1 MFWRQETSLGFNY
14 PSRRPRASRPPIS
27 SQLLFACPF
36 ACCRLHG
43 IFLGDGPM
51 ARLSVDIFPRPHRRQ
66 CWFCWHGELALPV
79 CQPKTHDEGI
89 AETKGKERSSNVA
102 PRRPP
107 FWPPSPRLSRP
118 STKRSTKVAAVAGDG
133 CGVVSGPGPRPDWG
147 FDRRRRGTAAQAS
160 TCQEPTRSEACK
172 LRRAAKSI
180 WQMANIYIR
189 RIGKTPSSPCPFVF
203 TRHAAK
209 V

>member
-1 MFWRQETSLGFNY
+1 MLPFARHLPWRRSHGPFV
-14 PSRRPRASRPPIS
+14 RRHISTAAS
-27 SQLLFACPF
+27 QTVLVLLARGNWRCPF
-36 ACCRLHG
+36 ASQKHTMRGL
-43 IFLGDGPM
+43 
-51 ARLSVDIFPRPHRRQ
+51 PRP
-66 CWFCWHGELALPV
+66 
-79 CQPKTHDEGI
+79 
-89 AETKGKERSSNVA
+89 KERSGHPNVA

-107 FWPPSPRLSRP
+107 FWPPSARLSRP

-133 CGVVSGPGPRPDWG
+133 CRVVSGPGPRPDWG

>member
-1 MFWRQETSLGFNY
+1 MHPGP
-14 PSRRPRASRPPIS
+14 PSRPNFSLPA
-27 SQLLFACPF
+27 
-36 ACCRLHG
+36 RLHAAVCTASSLATVPWPVCPSTYFHG
-43 IFLGDGPM
+43 RIAD
-51 ARLSVDIFPRPHRRQ
+51 SVGSVGT
-66 CWFCWHGELALPV
+66 GELALPV

-107 FWPPSPRLSRP
+107 FWPPSARLSRP

-133 CGVVSGPGPRPDWG
+133 CRVVSGPGPRPDWG